1 MGDPLRQDEHE
12 PFDIPDVLPLLPVRD
27 LVVFPAQVVP
37 LFVSREISL
46 AAVEQALAKERLVF
60 VVAQRDASEETPQ
73 APQSVYGLGT
83 CCLILRQ
90 RKLPDGRIKVLV
102 QGLVKAT
109 LEEVV
114 EQQPCTRARL
124 RKIHELPFNAQQA
137 QGEAAL
143 EAEALGRSV
152 KTHLEKLIA
161 TGRGISPEQLLVLSG
176 VQDPGRLADLCASSM
191 QLKPQEAQEILEL
204 LDPVARLRRI
214 HERLA
219 RESQLLAMQARL
231 QSQAKEE
238 ISKTQREYYLREQL
252 RQIQHELGE
261 RDEKAEMVAELRKKM
276 DARGLP
282 AHVAEEAGK
291 ELRRLEAMSLD
302 SAEAAVVR
310 SHLEWI
316 CELPWNKRT
325 EEKLDLTEARRILD
339 EDHHGLT
346 KVKERM
352 LEVLGVRKLKPDG
365 RSPILLFLGPPG
377 VGKTSLA
384 RSIARAMGRSYAR
397 ISLGGV
403 RDEAE
408 IRGHRR
414 TYVGA
419 LPGRILQGIK
429 QAATMNP
436 VFVLDEVDKLG
447 SDVRGD
453 PSSALLE
460 VLDPEQNHAFRD
472 HYLNLDFDLSQVFFI
487 ATANTLDG
495 IPHALRDRMEIVELS
510 GYSEEEKLAIAGKHL
525 LPKQRDEHG
534 LSADQIELPDA
545 TLKEVI
551 ASYTREAGVR
561 ELTRELAAVCRKV
574 ALQIAEGTTQKA
586 RLEPRDLQKLLG
598 ISRFEAQSTEL
609 EEIVGAATGLAWTP
623 WGGDILR
630 VEVTAMRAGRAK
642 GLILTG
648 QLGAV
653 MQESAQAALSYI
665 RSRAAGWGVAAD
677 FFDQHDLHLHVPAGA
692 IPKDGPSA
700 GATMAAALAS
710 LLTGRPCRRR
720 VAMTGEIT
728 LRGRIL
734 AVGGVR
740 EKLLAAARAGVE
752 TVCIPQS
759 NARELAELPASLQ
772 RKLEIV
778 TISTLDDLFARV
790 LLGGA
795 PAPRVA
801 VATAG

>member
-1 MGDPLRQDEHE
+1 
-12 PFDIPDVLPLLPVRD
+12 
-27 LVVFPAQVVP
+27 
-37 LFVSREISL
+37 S
-46 AAVEQALAKERLVF
+46 
-60 VVAQRDASEETPQ
+60 PQ
-73 APQSVYGLGT
+73 APEGVFGLGT

-109 LEEVV
+109 LEEIV

-124 RKIHELPFNAQQA
+124 RKIHELPFEA
-137 QGEAAL
+137 QGEPAL
-143 EAEALGRSV
+143 EAEALARSV

-176 VQDPGRLADLCASSM
+176 VQDPGRLADLCASSL
-191 QLKPQEAQEILEL
+191 QLKAQEAQEILEL
-204 LDPVARLRRI
+204 LDPMTRLRRI
-214 HERLA
+214 HDKLA

-238 ISKTQREYYLREQL
+238 ITKTQREYYLREQL

-261 RDEKAEMVAELRKKM
+261 RDEKAEMVAELRQKIS
-276 DARGLP
+276 ARGLP
-282 AHVAEEAGK
+282 PAAADEAGK

-302 SAEAAVVR
+302 SAEAAVLR

-325 EEKLDLTEARRILD
+325 DDKLDLAEARRVLD
-339 EDHHGLT
+339 EDHHGLAR
-346 KVKERM
+346 VKERM
-352 LEVLGVRKLKPDG
+352 LEVLGVRKLKPEG
-365 RSPILLFLGPPG
+365 KSPILLFLGPPG

-419 LPGRILQGIK
+419 LPGRILMGVK
-429 QAATMNP
+429 QAGTMNP
-436 VFVLDEVDKLG
+436 VFVLDEIDKLG

-510 GYSEEEKLAIAGKHL
+510 GYSEEEKLAIAQKHL
-525 LPKQRDEHG
+525 LPKQREEHG
-534 LSADQIELPDA
+534 LSAAQIELPEPV
-545 TLKEVI
+545 LKEIV

-574 ALQIAEGTTQKA
+574 ALQIAEGRITEAHLAPQ
-586 RLEPRDLQKLLG
+586 DLAKLLG
-598 ISRFEAQSTEL
+598 ISRFDQTAAEL
-609 EEIVGAATGLAWTP
+609 EETVGAATGLAWTP

-630 VEVTAMRAGRAK
+630 VEVTAMRASRSR

-665 RSRAAGWGVAAD
+665 RARAPGWGVAPD

-700 GATMAAALAS
+700 GTTMAAALAS

-740 EKLLAAARAGVE
+740 EKLLAAARAGME
-752 TVCIPQS
+752 TVCIPQA
-759 NARELAELPASLQ
+759 NARELSELPASLQ
-772 RKLEIV
+772 RQLEIV
-778 TISTLDDLFARV
+778 TISTLDDLFAHALV
-790 LLGGA
+790 GGA
-795 PAPRVA
+795 PVDGAKARVA

>member
-1 MGDPLRQDEHE
+1 MDEQE

-46 AAVEQALAKERLVF
+46 SAVEQAIARERLLF
-60 VVAQRDASEETPQ
+60 VVAQKDASDDSPQ
-73 APQSVYGLGT
+73 VPDGIFGLGT
-83 CCLILRQ
+83 CSLILRQ
-90 RKLPDGRIKVLV
+90 RKLPDGRVKVLV

-124 RKIHELPFNAQQA
+124 RKIHELPFEG
-137 QGEAAL
+137 QGDAAL
-143 EAEALGRSV
+143 EAEALCRSV

-161 TGRGISPEQLLVLSG
+161 TGRVISPEQLLVISG
-176 VQDPGRLADLCASSM
+176 VSDPGRLADLCASSLS
-191 QLKPQEAQEILEL
+191 LKPHEAQEILEM
-204 LDPVARLRRI
+204 LDPIDRLRRI
-214 HERLA
+214 HEKLS
-219 RESQLLAMQARL
+219 RESQLHAMQARL

-238 ISKTQREYYLREQL
+238 ISKTQRDYYLREQL

-261 RDEKAEMVAELRKKM
+261 RDEKAEMVAELREKI
-276 DARGLP
+276 ARASLP
-282 AHVAEEAGK
+282 PAAATESAK
-291 ELRRLEAMSLD
+291 ELRRLEGMSLE
-302 SAEAAVVR
+302 SAEGAVLR

-316 CELPWNKRT
+316 CELPWGRAT
-325 EEKLDLTEARRILD
+325 DDKLDLAEARRILD
-339 EDHHGLT
+339 EDHHGLA
-346 KVKERM
+346 KVKERI
-352 LEVLGVRKLKPDG
+352 LEVLGVRKLKPEG
-365 RSPILLFLGPPG
+365 KSPILLFLGPPG

-397 ISLGGV
+397 VSLGGV

-419 LPGRILQGIK
+419 LPGRILMGVK
-429 QAATMNP
+429 QAGSQNP
-436 VFVLDEVDKLG
+436 VFVLDEIDKMG

-472 HYLNLDFDLSQVFFI
+472 HYLNLDFDLSRVFFI
-487 ATANTLDG
+487 TTANTLDP
-495 IPHALRDRMEIVELS
+495 IPHALRDRMEIIELT
-510 GYSEEEKLAIAGKHL
+510 GYSEEEKLAIAEAHL
-525 LPKQRDEHG
+525 LPRQRSEHG
-534 LSADQIELPDA
+534 LSAQQIELLPQTVQA
-545 TLKEVI
+545 IVGR
-551 ASYTREAGVR
+551 YTREAGVR
-561 ELTRELAAVCRKV
+561 ELTRELAAVCRKI
-574 ALQIAEGTTQKA
+574 ALQIAEGKRERA
-586 RLEPRDLQKLLG
+586 RVEPQDLQDLLG
-598 ISRFEAQSTEL
+598 VSRFNAAAAEL
-609 EEIVGAATGLAWTP
+609 DETVGAATGLAWTP
-623 WGGDILR
+623 WGGDVLR
-630 VEVTAMRAGRAK
+630 VEVTAMKAGRSR

-648 QLGAV
+648 QLGSV
-653 MQESAQAALSYI
+653 MQESAQAALSYT
-665 RSRAAGWGVAAD
+665 RSRAPGWGVAPD

-700 GATMAAALAS
+700 GTTMAAALAS
-710 LLTGRPCRRR
+710 LLTGRPCRRA

-740 EKLLAAARAGVE
+740 EKLLAAARAGI
-752 TVCIPQS
+752 TRVCIPEA
-759 NARELAELPASLQ
+759 NARELAELPTSLK

-778 TISTLDDLFARV
+778 PISTLDELFAQV

-795 PAPRVA
+795 PVDGAKALVA

>member
-1 MGDPLRQDEHE
+1 MAEGTGEQE

-27 LVVFPAQVVP
+27 VVVFPAQIVP

-46 AAVEQALAKERLVF
+46 SAVEAALARERLLF
-60 VVAQRDASEETPQ
+60 VVAQRDPSDE
-73 APQSVYGLGT
+73 APAAPEGVYGLGT

-90 RKLPDGRIKVLV
+90 RKLPDGRVKVLV

-109 LEEVV
+109 LESVA
-114 EQQPCTRARL
+114 EQRPCTRVRL
-124 RKIHELPFNAQQA
+124 RKIHELPFAE
-137 QGEAAL
+137 QGDIAL
-143 EAEALGRSV
+143 EAEALARSV

-161 TGRGISPEQLLVLSG
+161 TGRGISPEQLLVMSG
-176 VQDPGRLADLCASSM
+176 VQDPGRLADLCASSL
-191 QLKPQEAQEILEL
+191 QLKPHEAQEILEI
-204 LDPVARLRRI
+204 LDPVARLRNI
-214 HERLA
+214 HDRLA
-219 RESQLLAMQARL
+219 KEAALQTMQARL

-238 ISKTQREYYLREQL
+238 ISKTQRDYYLREQL

-261 RDEKAEMVAELRKKM
+261 RDEKAEMVAELRQKLER
-276 DARGLP
+276 ASLP
-282 AHVAEEAGK
+282 AHAAAEAQK

-302 SAEAAVVR
+302 SAESAVVR
-310 SHLEWI
+310 SYLDVI
-316 CELPWNKRT
+316 CELPWSRRSAD
-325 EEKLDLTEARRILD
+325 ELDLAEARRILD
-339 EDHHGLT
+339 DDHHGLA
-346 KVKERM
+346 KVKERI
-352 LEVLGVRKLKPDG
+352 LEVLGVRKLKPEG
-365 RSPILLFLGPPG
+365 KSPILLFIGPPG

-397 ISLGGV
+397 VSLGGV

-419 LPGRILQGIK
+419 LPGRILMGIK
-429 QAATMNP
+429 QAGTVNP

-460 VLDPEQNHAFRD
+460 VLDPEQNQAFRD

-487 ATANTLDG
+487 ATANTLDP
-495 IPHALRDRMEIVELS
+495 IPPALRDRMEVIELA
-510 GYSEEEKLAIAGKHL
+510 GYSEEEKLAIATRHL
-525 LPKQRDEHG
+525 QPKQIAEHG
-534 LSADQIELPDA
+534 LKPEQLELPPP
-545 TLKEVI
+545 TLKKLI
-551 ASYTREAGVR
+551 RSYTREAGVR
-561 ELTRELAAVCRKV
+561 DLTRELAAICRKA
-574 ALQIAEGTTQKA
+574 ALQVAEGRAQHV
-586 RLEPRDLQKLLG
+586 RVGPGDLERLLG
-598 ISRFEAQSTEL
+598 VPRYVPVPADL
-609 EEIVGAATGLAWTP
+609 EETPGVATGLAWTP
-623 WGGDILR
+623 WGGDVLR
-630 VEVTAMRAGRAK
+630 IEVTAMRAQRVK

-653 MQESAQAALSYI
+653 MQESAQAALSYV
-665 RSRAAGWGVAAD
+665 RTLAPTWGVAPD

-700 GATMAAALAS
+700 GTTMAVALAS

-734 AVGGVR
+734 AVGGIR
-740 EKLLAAARAGVE
+740 EKLLAAARAGL
-752 TVCIPQS
+752 TSVCIPQA
-759 NARELAELPASLQ
+759 NARELSELPASLT
-772 RKLEIV
+772 RKLGIV
-778 TISTLDDLFARV
+778 AISTLDELFAHV
-790 LLGGA
+790 LVGGA
-795 PAPRVA
+795 PGDGARARVA

>member
-1 MGDPLRQDEHE
+1 MAEAVEHE

-46 AAVEQALAKERLVF
+46 SAVEHALAKERLLF
-60 VVAQRDASEETPQ
+60 CVAQRDASEE
-73 APQSVYGLGT
+73 APHAPEGVFGLGT

-109 LEEVV
+109 LEEIV

-124 RKIHELPFNAQQA
+124 RKIHELPFEAE
-137 QGEAAL
+137 GEPAL
-143 EAEALGRSV
+143 EAEALARSV

-161 TGRGISPEQLLVLSG
+161 TGRGISPEQLLVISG

-191 QLKPQEAQEILEL
+191 QLKHHEAQEILEL
-204 LDPVARLRRI
+204 LDPVERLRRV
-214 HERLA
+214 HDRLA
-219 RESQLLAMQARL
+219 RESQLLQMQARL

-238 ISKTQREYYLREQL
+238 ITKTQREYYLREQL

-261 RDEKAEMVAELRKKM
+261 RDEKAEMVAELRAKIET
-276 DARGLP
+276 RGLP
-282 AHVAEEAGK
+282 PPAADEAGK

-302 SAEAAVVR
+302 SAEAAVLR

-316 CELPWNKRT
+316 CELPWNKRSADA
-325 EEKLDLTEARRILD
+325 LDLAVARTVLD
-339 EDHHGLT
+339 EDHHGLA

-352 LEVLGVRKLKPDG
+352 LEVLGVRKLKPSG
-365 RSPILLFLGPPG
+365 KSPILLFLGPPG

-397 ISLGGV
+397 VSLGGV

-436 VFVLDEVDKLG
+436 VFVLDEIDKLG
-447 SDVRGD
+447 AERGD
-453 PSSALLE
+453 PSAALLE

-487 ATANTLDG
+487 ATANTLDP

-510 GYSEEEKLAIAGKHL
+510 GYSEEEKLAIAQHHL
-525 LPKQRDEHG
+525 LPKQLEEHG
-534 LSADQIELPDA
+534 LHDGQLEMPEPV
-545 TLKEVI
+545 LKEI
-551 ASYTREAGVR
+551 IGSYTREAGVR

-574 ALQIAEGTTQKA
+574 ALQIAEG
-586 RLEPRDLQKLLG
+586 RLEKASLSPQDLSKLLG
-598 ISRFEAQSTEL
+598 VSRFDAAAAEAEDT
-609 EEIVGAATGLAWTP
+609 VGSAIGLAWTP

-665 RSRAAGWGVAAD
+665 RARAPSWHVAPD
-677 FFDQHDLHLHVPAGA
+677 FFDLHDLHLHVPAGA

-700 GATMAAALAS
+700 GTTMAAALAS
-710 LLTGRPCRRR
+710 LLTGRPCRRK

-740 EKLLAAARAGVE
+740 EKLLAAARAGIE
-752 TVCIPQS
+752 LVCIPQA
-759 NARELAELPASLQ
+759 NARELAELPDSLR

-778 TISTLDDLFARV
+778 TVSTLDDLFAQV
-790 LLGGA
+790 LLG
-795 PAPRVA
+795 
-801 VATAG
+801 AG